1 MYVCAVSRKIRR
13 KKRLNMIQVYTGNG
27 KGKTTAS
34 LGLALRAAGAG
45 LKVYIGQ
52 FLKKGCYSEIKILKK
67 IKNITIEQFGRGCFI
82 NGRPDK
88 KDIKSTNKGI
98 KKIKKVIF
106 GNLYDLIIL
115 DEINVALHFKLIELN
130 DVLDIVKSTPKE
142 TEIVLTGR
150 YAHNKIIKIAD
161 LVSYIEDKKHYYNK
175 NLKARKGIEY

>member
-1 MYVCAVSRKIRR
+1 
-13 KKRLNMIQVYTGNG
+13 MIQVYTGNG

-52 FLKKGCYSEIKILKK
+52 FIKKGCYSEIKILKK

-82 NGRPDK
+82 NRKPNK
-88 KDIKSTNKGI
+88 KDMESANKGLE
-98 KKIKKVIF
+98 KVRKAILD
-106 GNLYDLIIL
+106 NRYDLIIL

-130 DVLDIVKSTPKE
+130 DVLDIIKSTPKK
-142 TEIVLTGR
+142 TEMVLTGR
-150 YAHNKIIKIAD
+150 HAHDKIIKSAD